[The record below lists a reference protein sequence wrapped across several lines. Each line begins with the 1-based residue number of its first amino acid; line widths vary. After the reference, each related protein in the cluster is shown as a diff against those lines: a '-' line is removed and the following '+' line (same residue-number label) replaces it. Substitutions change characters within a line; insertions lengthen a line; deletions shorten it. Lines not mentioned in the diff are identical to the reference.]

1 MSLASLE
8 SHRTDPYGIPHQV
21 QWSFPK
27 ASRFR
32 PHKAS
37 SQADFLSL
45 PSSFSRSH
53 SPGMGY
59 GKRWEPRNPAG
70 KDAPP
75 AGAYITKSCFDLAMI
90 GPIFGK
96 ASKRLSKKDLPKS
109 ETPGPG
115 QYRAQRSIGE
125 NAPKFSMQSRHHMRP
140 KAETPS
146 PGHYS
151 PNTSMTERMYYAG
164 AAFGYGGR
172 KFLAKLGMH

>member
-1 MSLASLE
+1 MSLTSLQ
-8 SHRTDPYGIPHQV
+8 SQRSDPYGVPHEV
-21 QWSFPK
+21 HWSFSK

-32 PHKAS
+32 PYKPP
-37 SQADFLSL
+37 SQADFHTL

-75 AGAYITKSCFDLAMI
+75 AGTYITKSCFDLTLF
-90 GPIFGK
+90 GPTFAK
-96 ASKRLSKKDLPKS
+96 ASKRLSKKEVRKS

-115 QYRAQRSIGE
+115 QYLTERGIGQ
-125 NAPKFSMQSRHHMRP
+125 NAPKFSMQSRHHMRS

-172 KFLAKLGMH
+172 KFLVKLGIA